1 MPRMSRKS
9 GGALFWV
16 FLLILVLAG
25 AGAGYWYWRKA
36 ENTAPEYRTAAIEKG
51 DLTQAVTATGQMNP
65 VTNVQ
70 VGCQISG
77 MLSEIKVDFNSP
89 VKKGQIVARIDPST
103 YLATVHQAE
112 GDLANAKAAV
122 ELAKVDAAR
131 STALLKDQLVAQS
144 DDDKAEA
151 DLHQAQAQVIMKQ
164 AALERAQIDL
174 DRCIITAPV
183 DGVVI
188 SRNVDVGQTVAAS
201 LSAPTLFL
209 IANDLTKMQ
218 IDANVSEA
226 DVGGVEE
233 NQVVDF
239 SVDAFPYRTFHGK
252 ITQVR
257 FSPITVQNV
266 VSYDTVVAVNNDDMK
281 LKPGMTANISI
292 IVSHHTNVIKM
303 ANAALRFHPP
313 EVAGK
318 KSLETNLLATTVAPT
333 NQAPAAT
340 PGAKHG
346 AGGKR
351 DRTQHL
357 AIRTVYLLTDAEK
370 GTIKPVQIKT
380 GITDGAFTEVTEGLK
395 EGDVIITGVN
405 GAEANKPAALS
416 NPLGGG
422 GGGGR
427 MGR

>member
-1 MPRMSRKS
+1 MSRKS

-16 FLLILVLAG
+16 ILLILVLAG
-25 AGAGYWYWRKA
+25 AGAGYWYWHKSQNA
-36 ENTAPEYRTAAIEKG
+36 VAEYRTAVIDKG
-51 DLTQAVTATGQMNP
+51 DLTQAVTATGQLNP
-65 VTNVQ
+65 VLNVQ

-89 VKKGQIVARIDPST
+89 VKKGQVVAQIDPST
-103 YLATVHQAE
+103 YLAAVHQAE
-112 GDLANAKAAV
+112 GDLANAKSVV
-122 ELAKVDAAR
+122 ELAQVDANR
-131 STALLKDQLVAQS
+131 SATLLKDKLVAPS
-144 DDDKAEA
+144 DDDKAQA
-151 DLHQAQAQVIMKQ
+151 DLHQAQAQVKIKE
-164 AALERAQIDL
+164 ASLERAKIDL
-174 DRCIITAPV
+174 TRCTIYAPV

-201 LSAPTLFL
+201 LSAPTLFV

-233 NQVVDF
+233 GQTVDF
-239 SVDAFPYRTFHGK
+239 TVDAFPYRTFHGK

-266 VSYDTVVAVNNDDMK
+266 VTYDTVVAVNNSDMK

-292 IVSHHTNVIKM
+292 IVSQHTNVVRM
-303 ANAALRFHPP
+303 PNAALRFRPP
-313 EVAGK
+313 DVAGK
-318 KSLETNLLATTVAPT
+318 KLPETNLLASASGT
-333 NQAPAAT
+333 NQTLAIAGEKT
-340 PGAKHG
+340 GKRGPGA
-346 AGGKR
+346 KR
-351 DRTQHL
+351 DRTQHQ

-380 GITDGAFTEVTEGLK
+380 SITDGAFTEVDEGLK

-405 GAEANKPAALS
+405 GLEANKPATTS

-422 GGGGR
+422 GGSGR
-427 MGR
+427 FGR